1 MQKLIVVS
9 ILVANVVLPIW
20 ASSERSARRGLKKA
34 LFGMLL
40 FDVAY
45 LFAMLFLYPR
55 L

>member
-20 ASSERSARRGLKKA
+20 ASSERNAHRGLKKT
-34 LFGMLL
+34 LFAMLL
-40 FDVAY
+40 FDFAY